1 MARAFA
7 FGSLIVLGLMLANV
21 VTHPVGTGVL
31 VKGAEGLSRQ
41 TGNQLL
47 GKAA

>member
-1 MARAFA
+1 MARFFA
-7 FGSLIVLGLMLANV
+7 FGSLIVLGLMLADV
-21 VTHPVGTGVL
+21 VTHPAGSGVL
-31 VKGAEGLSRQ
+31 IHGAEGLSRQ